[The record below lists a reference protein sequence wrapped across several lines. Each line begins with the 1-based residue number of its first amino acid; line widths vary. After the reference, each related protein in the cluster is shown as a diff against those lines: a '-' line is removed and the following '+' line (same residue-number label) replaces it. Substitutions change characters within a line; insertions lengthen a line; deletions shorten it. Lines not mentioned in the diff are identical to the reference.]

1 MSRPKGK
8 SSGENAT
15 FPIMEQYLRYM
26 QAVQEKSPLTI
37 KEYRYDLILLFRFL
51 KKDRGLVKLSEK
63 LRFEDIPISDID
75 EKFLNSIT
83 QDDLFAFM
91 IFLSRERNASSATRA
106 RKVATMKSFFKYL
119 FQKKRIIK
127 DDPSYELETPR
138 RAKRLPKYLNLDQS
152 LKLLST
158 AENSEKET
166 SVRDYC
172 IVTLFLNCG
181 MRLSELQGIDLS
193 DIVEDTLRVV
203 GKGNKERTVYLNN
216 ACLQALREYYPYRD
230 TLKVKDEQALFLS
243 SRGTRISKPM
253 IQNIIKRLL
262 SESGI
267 DTAGYSVHKLRHTA
281 ATLMYK
287 YGEVDIRTLQTI
299 LGHQSVATTQ
309 IYTHVDEELLHEA
322 VSKNPLANISKAPS
336 RNKKKADPS

>member
-1 MSRPKGK
+1 MGRPKGK
-8 SSGENAT
+8 SSGESAS

-51 KKDRGLVKLSEK
+51 KYDRGLVKLSDEFK
-63 LRFEDIPISDID
+63 FEDISIQDID

-91 IFLSRERNASSATRA
+91 IYLSRERKASSATRA
-106 RKVATMKSFFKYL
+106 RKVATLKSFFKYL

-158 AENSEKET
+158 AENAEKE
-166 SVRDYC
+166 SAVRDYC

-193 DIVEDTLRVV
+193 DISEDTLRVV
-203 GKGNKERTVYLNN
+203 GKGNKERTIYLNQ
-216 ACLQALREYYPYRD
+216 ACLRALNEYYPIREQQ
-230 TLKVKDEQALFLS
+230 KIKDDQALFLS
-243 SRGTRISKPM
+243 KRGTRLSKQM
-253 IQNIIKRLL
+253 IQNVIKRLL
-262 SESGI
+262 SESGL
-267 DTAGYSVHKLRHTA
+267 DVSGYSVHKLRHTA

-287 YGEVDIRTLQTI
+287 YGEVDIRALQTI
-299 LGHQSVATTQ
+299 LGHQSVATTE

-322 VSKNPLANISKAPS
+322 VSKNPLANINGDFK
-336 RNKKKADPS
+336 NKNGKVSD